1 MHSNKNEQTLSV
13 LFMEKSFDLLI
24 AMKWNLKRQGNNPY
38 RSTNQMLESRE
49 WLVKK
54 RDKHEVMRAI
64 NSCTFNAPSSNK
76 QTFIHETELRSF
88 ERVIG
93 KFFFL
98 FFYVFRKELQ
108 FISRATRNYSDLIE
122 ILTSSQSRSLSEVW
136 VRSNALTM

>member
-64 NSCTFNAPSSNK
+64 NSCTFNAPSSNQ
-76 QTFIHETELRSF
+76 QTFIHETELRSS

-93 KFFFL
+93 KFFFFL
-98 FFYVFRKELQ
+98 FFYVFRMDFAIHFKRHQKL
-108 FISRATRNYSDLIE
+108 FRLN
-122 ILTSSQSRSLSEVW
+122 
-136 VRSNALTM
+136 SNIRLAKVGDYLKSGCA